1 MPDRGVQIAMDKQ
14 AVAERDRREQ
24 VLQAEGTKRSV
35 GMRGNIKERERESK
49 RERES
54 ARARARKA
62 LTFPLNILDTLKSAC
77 A

>member
-1 MPDRGVQIAMDKQ
+1 MTSSLGRYEITEVMPDRGVQIAMDKQ

-49 RERES
+49 RERERAS
-54 ARARARKA
+54 ARAHAKR
-62 LTFPLNILDTLKSAC
+62 
-77 A
+77 